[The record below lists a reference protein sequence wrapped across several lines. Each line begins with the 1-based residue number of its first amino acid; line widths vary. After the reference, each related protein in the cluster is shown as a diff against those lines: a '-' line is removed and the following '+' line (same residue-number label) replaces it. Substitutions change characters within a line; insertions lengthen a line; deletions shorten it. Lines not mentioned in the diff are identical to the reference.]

1 MQKMYENT
9 ATKDRGENG
18 RTLVVRFLHY
28 TWNGVICDG
37 RL

>member
-1 MQKMYENT
+1 MQKMYENY

-18 RTLVVRFLHY
+18 RILVRFLHY

-37 RL
+37 RR